1 MAKTKEYEFELN
13 RKKYQEIRKM
23 DHNDMQEYLNEV
35 YKKGKVAGKMAAA
48 PSFDAKLA
56 LEAISNIKG
65 IGPAKMEQIK
75 LAMIAAGAKMPEE

>member
-1 MAKTKEYEFELN
+1 MAKAREYEFELN

-35 YKKGKVAGKMAAA
+35 YKKGKTAGKMEAK
-48 PSFDAKLA
+48 PSFDAKIA
-56 LEAISNIKG
+56 MEAINNIKG

-75 LAMIAAGAKMPEE
+75 LAMIAAGASV